1 MVTRTMTY
9 DEKSNRILREEEI
22 DRFDWSSTARLADEH
37 HLPLEWVK
45 RGFEAARRIGADPEY
60 FVQRYILKTE
70 ITTIPEF
77 EAVFLEIVREER
89 DRSQRQ

>member
-1 MVTRTMTY
+1 MTY
-9 DEKSNRILREEEI
+9 DKKSIRILREEEI
-22 DRFDWSSTARLADEH
+22 DRFDWSRTARLADEH

-60 FVQRYILKTE
+60 FVQKYILKAETAA
-70 ITTIPEF
+70 IPEF

-89 DRSQRQ
+89 DRNQR

>member
-1 MVTRTMTY
+1 MLRFARTFWRY
-9 DEKSNRILREEEI
+9 
-22 DRFDWSSTARLADEH
+22 
-37 HLPLEWVK
+37 

-60 FVQRYILKTE
+60 FVQRYILKAE
-70 ITTIPEF
+70 IAAILEF